1 MLLRTERYAQN
12 LYRRVYN
19 AAGFGRAWARLL
31 RRPCHLLA
39 LAEAA
44 GPGARL
50 SGDRRYVGV
59 QVVPINDI
67 VGSENRSADF
77 DPEFRPLE
85 DNNQERWVRIAAAIV
100 EGQTLPPVDLIRVN
114 GRYFV
119 RDGHHRISVARA
131 MRQKY
136 IDAEV
141 VEQA

>member
-1 MLLRTERYAQN
+1 MLLRAERYAQN
-12 LYRRVYN
+12 LYRRAYN

-31 RRPCHLLA
+31 RRPYHLLA

-44 GPGARL
+44 GPGSRL
-50 SGDRRYVGV
+50 SGDRRYLGI
-59 QVVPINDI
+59 QVVPVEDI

-77 DPEFRPLE
+77 DLEFRPLE
-85 DNNQERWVRIAAAIV
+85 DNNQQRWVHIAAAIV
-100 EGQTLPPVDLIRVN
+100 EGETLPPVDLIRVN
-114 GRYFV
+114 GLYFV